1 MQNFVNYDISVPN
14 YLSNCVAKI
23 GQQWK
28 ISLPTH
34 SLHFLLYF
42 EAQVS
47 AAGPPAFA
55 CVHLSTHLLRSF
67 LPFAHPRAH
76 LRPRHHDR
84 ARPPRRRSYSL
95 REASLWASGMP
106 LGGQVAVWPRCSLP
120 PAACAVHIC
129 FPRLSLFVRCLATV
143 PRRSIYT
150 QFRRLTAEPVMG
162 KR

>member
-28 ISLPTH
+28 ISLLIVFTSCSILRPRSAWQAHLPLPAPIFLLTFFAHSCH
-34 SLHFLLYF
+34 SLT
-42 EAQVS
+42 
-47 AAGPPAFA
+47 PPAR
-55 CVHLSTHLLRSF
+55 LQ
-67 LPFAHPRAH
+67 
-76 LRPRHHDR
+76 PRHHDR
-84 ARPPRRRSYSL
+84 ARPPSRRVPILCGR
-95 REASLWASGMP
+95 
-106 LGGQVAVWPRCSLP
+106 PRCGHRACHL
-120 PAACAVHIC
+120 AARWPCGLGARAPLQPVLHIC

>member
-1 MQNFVNYDISVPN
+1 MPN
-14 YLSNCVAKI
+14 YLSHCVAKI

-67 LPFAHPRAH
+67 LPFAHPLRACECDLVIMTARGLH
-76 LRPRHHDR
+76 VAVPILCGRPRCGHR
-84 ARPPRRRSYSL
+84 ACHLAARWRCGLGAR
-95 REASLWASGMP
+95 AS
-106 LGGQVAVWPRCSLP
+106 CSLCCTFAFHDFPCLSAASP
-120 PAACAVHIC
+120 PCPAG
-129 FPRLSLFVRCLATV
+129 LFIPSSA
-143 PRRSIYT
+143 
-150 QFRRLTAEPVMG
+150 G
-162 KR
+162 